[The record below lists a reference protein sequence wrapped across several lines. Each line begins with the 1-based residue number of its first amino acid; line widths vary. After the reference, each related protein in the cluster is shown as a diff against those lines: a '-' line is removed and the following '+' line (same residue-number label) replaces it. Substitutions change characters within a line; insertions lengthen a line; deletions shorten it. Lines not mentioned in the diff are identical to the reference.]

1 MNTSFTIFAH
11 RGASHIYP
19 ENTLSSFK
27 EAIRRGAT
35 GIELDV
41 QLSKDGHPVV
51 IHDESLN
58 RTTNGSGLVK
68 HHTLKQ
74 LKALSAGSWFHPR
87 YKHFKI
93 PSLEDVFRKVRG
105 SRILLNIEMKNLLI
119 RSQNLEE
126 RIIQLILK
134 YDLEEQVILSSFSP
148 QSIEM
153 VKKLNRHIATG
164 LLYFGKLDEPWKLAS
179 DLHAQYIQPPI
190 EVLTPELVQQSQL
203 HRLLVCPYGVNE
215 PRDFLLATRCNVD
228 GIITMYPEKARKLCR
243 IK

>member
-1 MNTSFTIFAH
+1 MNTSFCIFAH

-19 ENTLSSFK
+19 ENTLSSFR

-87 YKHFKI
+87 YERMKI
-93 PSLEDVFRKVRG
+93 PTLEEVFQRIQR
-105 SRILLNIEMKNLLI
+105 SRVLLNIEMKNLLI

-126 RIIQLILK
+126 QIIHLITKYNLK
-134 YDLEEQVILSSFSP
+134 EQVILSSFSP
-148 QSIEM
+148 QSIEV
-153 VKKLNRHIATG
+153 VKKLNPHITTG

-179 DLHAQYIQPPI
+179 ELNAQYLQPPI
-190 EVLTPELVQQSQL
+190 EVLTPELVQQSRLHQL
-203 HRLLVCPYGVNE
+203 QICPYGVNE
-215 PRDFLLATRCNVD
+215 PKDYVLAVRCNVD
-228 GIITMYPEKARKLCR
+228 GVITMYPEKARKFCR